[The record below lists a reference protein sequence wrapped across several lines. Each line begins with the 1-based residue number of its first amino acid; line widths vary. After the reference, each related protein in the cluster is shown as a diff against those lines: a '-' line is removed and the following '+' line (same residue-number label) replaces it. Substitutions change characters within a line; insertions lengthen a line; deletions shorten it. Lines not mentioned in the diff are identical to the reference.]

1 MPWLVPIP
9 APVFPGGMWNNWR
22 QRQNHRAMKVTHLK
36 KMFDD
41 MQADQ
46 FLWLPYVYSHHDVPQ
61 DVYTHHKIWIIVG
74 PLIDVETIE
83 WKLANRVCRQFG
95 YPQPLPGMG
104 EKLEEHHNVGLHGE
118 QNMDVWVDLFD
129 AQQQSLPRQQ
139 PPPPRQS
146 LPPQYLP
153 PRQYRPL
160 PPQCQQQLQ
169 YPPPP
174 QYPPHYPLLLRIH
187 LFHHIILHR
196 RPIINLNNFI
206 RSNNKKMNVG
216 SSSVSRLFEFG
227 PDQFRFLFWNPTT
240 PMTSSAQQR
249 QPQPN
254 KEYHAGFVRSQ
265 AKSGLMSLDGCAC
278 RGPSHGGKFDA

>member
-1 MPWLVPIP
+1 
-9 APVFPGGMWNNWR
+9 WNNWR

-118 QNMDVWVDLFD
+118 QNMDG
-129 AQQQSLPRQQ
+129 RK
-139 PPPPRQS
+139 
-146 LPPQYLP
+146 
-153 PRQYRPL
+153 
-160 PPQCQQQLQ
+160 
-169 YPPPP
+169 
-174 QYPPHYPLLLRIH
+174 
-187 LFHHIILHR
+187 FHIEW
-196 RPIINLNNFI
+196 F
-206 RSNNKKMNVG
+206 
-216 SSSVSRLFEFG
+216 SR
-227 PDQFRFLFWNPTT
+227 
-240 PMTSSAQQR
+240 
-249 QPQPN
+249 
-254 KEYHAGFVRSQ
+254 
-265 AKSGLMSLDGCAC
+265 
-278 RGPSHGGKFDA
+278 